1 MEVSSTSSAGNTQ
14 AAAQAKPATPP
25 VTLETKEKA
34 EAKTTETR
42 EKAVPQA
49 QEAQQQPPASSDPNV
64 GRTINVVA

>member
-1 MEVSSTSSAGNTQ
+1 MEIGSTSSGGNAQ

-34 EAKTTETR
+34 DTQSTEIK
-42 EKAVPQA
+42 EKAVAQA
-49 QEAQQQPPASSDPNV
+49 QETQQQQSIDPNV